1 MYGIVKQFDGYVFVD
16 SNPGEGTIFQ
26 IFLPQHE
33 ADAPARPRVEA
44 EDEHHQRRDL
54 TGHGTILLVEDEDA
68 VRMFGARALRNK
80 GYTVLEADSG
90 ESALEL
96 LKSAEQTID
105 LLVTDVVMPR
115 MDGPTLAE
123 HVRNNRPDIKV
134 IYISGYAEDAFRSQ
148 IDETINFLPKPFSLG
163 QLAARSKVFF
173 RPPRFDFCQCSW
185 ASVASRCGALCPCA
199 TAAQFATPAQEHGQ
213 KSTRT

>member
-1 MYGIVKQFDGYVFVD
+1 VYGIVKQFDGYVFVD
-16 SNPGEGTIFQ
+16 SNPGEGTIFK

-33 ADAPARPRVEA
+33 ADGPARPRVDVE
-44 EDEHHQRRDL
+44 EEQHQRRDL

-115 MDGPTLAE
+115 MDGPALAE
-123 HVRNNRPDIKV
+123 HVRNHRPDIKV

-148 IDETINFLPKPFSLG
+148 VNETINFLPKPFSLG
-163 QLAARSKVFF
+163 QLAAKVKGVL
-173 RPPRFDFCQCSW
+173 Q
-185 ASVASRCGALCPCA
+185 
-199 TAAQFATPAQEHGQ
+199 TPEV
-213 KSTRT
+213 